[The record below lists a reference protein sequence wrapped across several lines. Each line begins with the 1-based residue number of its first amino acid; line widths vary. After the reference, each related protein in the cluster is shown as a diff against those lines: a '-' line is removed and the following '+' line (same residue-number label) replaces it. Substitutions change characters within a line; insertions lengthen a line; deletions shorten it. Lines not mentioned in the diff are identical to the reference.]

1 MTHIREE
8 IGVPGKVD
16 TLLAVNDEAQTVGF
30 CAGKESISIM
40 LGIGRFNGNRT
51 EIERLADNHLLDMV
65 KAVGTQ
71 DLGQAVGHNHP
82 GPPIQYF

>member
-1 MTHIREE
+1 
-8 IGVPGKVD
+8 
-16 TLLAVNDEAQTVGF
+16 
-30 CAGKESISIM
+30 M